1 MDVYLDRST
10 VGDAD
15 RIAAKTTLF
24 AAFFVFR
31 QVIDPI
37 GAGPPQKPRAKRI
50 HENRLR
56 TGVYGRPEP

>member
-1 MDVYLDRST
+1 LRP
-10 VGDAD
+10 
-15 RIAAKTTLF
+15 
-24 AAFFVFR
+24 FFVFR

-56 TGVYGRPEP
+56 TRVYGRPEP